1 MKNII
6 KALGLFGGIT
16 IFFASSY
23 FIILYRDLTQ
33 LIISLEIAGYLILA
47 AFLYVYNWMVN
58 KDESSSDRDHAID
71 MTRDYV
77 REVEGKI
84 R

>member
-6 KALGLFGGIT
+6 KALGFFGGGT
-16 IFFASSY
+16 IIFATGY
-23 FIILYRDLTQ
+23 FLNLYTNFTQ
-33 LIISLEIAGYLILA
+33 LIFSLGIAGLLILA

-58 KDESSSDRDHAID
+58 KDDEGKGRDHAID

-77 REVEGKI
+77 REVEGKLK
-84 R
+84 